1 MKFVTC
7 GQSNC
12 EPIVLIR
19 GRSRW
24 VGANQK
30 TCAGRGKKTR
40 SMLSDSF
47 SINEPFE
54 LLMLAALPCG
64 CVTADY
70 RASSMD
76 VDLISLEV
84 KGPHCTMAEYHAG
97 HVLSIDDSRDALS
110 LLNPR

>member
-70 RASSMD
+70 RASSRD

-84 KGPHCTMAEYHAG
+84 KGPHCTMAEHHAG

>member
-84 KGPHCTMAEYHAG
+84 KGPHCTMAEHHAG
-97 HVLSIDDSRDALS
+97 HVLSIDESRDALS
-110 LLNPR
+110 LLSSR

>member
-54 LLMLAALPCG
+54 LLMLVALPCG

-84 KGPHCTMAEYHAG
+84 KGPHCTMAEHHAG

>member
-30 TCAGRGKKTR
+30 TCAGRGKKTL

-84 KGPHCTMAEYHAG
+84 KGPHCTMAEHHAG

-110 LLNPR
+110 LPNPR

>member
-84 KGPHCTMAEYHAG
+84 KGPHCTMAEHHAG
-97 HVLSIDDSRDALS
+97 HVLSIDESRDALS